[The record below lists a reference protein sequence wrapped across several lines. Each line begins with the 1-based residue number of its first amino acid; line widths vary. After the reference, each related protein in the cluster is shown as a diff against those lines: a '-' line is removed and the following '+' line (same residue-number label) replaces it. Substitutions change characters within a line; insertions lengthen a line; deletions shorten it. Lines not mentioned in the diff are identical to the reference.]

1 MKEMA
6 KKTRESRER
15 MAKTEANFAEISKAW
30 DKEKG
35 KEKEDIAM
43 LADEASENNE
53 FEARERNNAN
63 IVNRAPVEAASNIMT
78 SDEIQDQRERGQIL
92 R

>member
-15 MAKTEANFAEISKAW
+15 MAKTEANFGEISKAW

-35 KEKEDIAM
+35 KEKADIAM

-53 FEARERNNAN
+53 FDARARNNAN
-63 IVNRAPVEAASNIMT
+63 IVNRASVEAASNVRF
-78 SDEIQDQRERGQIL
+78 SA
-92 R
+92 

>member
-1 MKEMA
+1 
-6 KKTRESRER
+6 
-15 MAKTEANFAEISKAW
+15 
-30 DKEKG
+30 
-35 KEKEDIAM
+35 M
-43 LADEASENNE
+43 LDDEASENNE